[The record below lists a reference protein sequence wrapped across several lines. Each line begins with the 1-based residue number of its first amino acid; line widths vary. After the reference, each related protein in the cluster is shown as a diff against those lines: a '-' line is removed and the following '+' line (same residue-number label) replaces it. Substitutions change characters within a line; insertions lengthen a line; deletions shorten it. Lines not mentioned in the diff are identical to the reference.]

1 MKKLLFILFASL
13 ITLTGCTQT
22 QPNNGNSSQ
31 QQEEH
36 TQDAAQFKTEYEEY
50 NGKTTSNGKE
60 YLNIELPEVNPIV
73 YASYEE
79 VMDVLEN
86 GTGVIYFGYPTCP
99 WCRNVVPVLLESAKE
114 NRVKEILYFNA
125 KEYRD
130 TLRLNELGEIEV
142 VTEAKEGYAELV
154 AALGEHAS
162 VYEGLNDDSIK
173 RLYFP
178 TVVFVKEGEVIA
190 FHEGSVDSQ
199 EDPYIGLDEEQVK
212 ELKKIYKDG
221 FIRALREVCDE
232 KC

>member
-1 MKKLLFILFASL
+1 MKKLLMILLVGLLALS
-13 ITLTGCTQT
+13 GCAQT
-22 QPNNGNSSQ
+22 QSNTPNQ
-31 QQEEH
+31 DEEVNQ
-36 TQDAAQFKTEYEEY
+36 TQDAIDFKTEYESF
-50 NGKTTSNGKE
+50 NGQQTSSGKD
-60 YLNIELPEVNPIV
+60 YLNLELPEENPMV
-73 YASYEE
+73 YATYDE
-79 VMDVLEN
+79 VMDLLEN

-99 WCRNVVPVLLESAKE
+99 WCRSIVSVLVESAKE
-114 NRVKEILYFNA
+114 NRVDEILYFNA

-130 TLRLNELGEIEV
+130 VKRLNELGEIETT
-142 VTEAKEGYAELV
+142 TEAKEGYYELV
-154 AALGEHAS
+154 NALGEHAS

-178 TVVFVKEGEVIA
+178 TVVFVKEGEIIL

-199 EDPYIGLDEEQVK
+199 EDPYIALDEEQRN

>member
-1 MKKLLFILFASL
+1 MKKLLMILLVGLLALSGCAQ
-13 ITLTGCTQT
+13 TGTT
-22 QPNNGNSSQ
+22 PNQ
-31 QQEEH
+31 DEEVNQ
-36 TQDAAQFKTEYEEY
+36 TQDAIDFKTEYEGF
-50 NGKTTSNGKE
+50 NGQQTSSGKD
-60 YLNIELPEVNPIV
+60 YVNLELPEENPMV

-79 VMDVLEN
+79 IMSLLEN

-99 WCRNVVPVLLESAKE
+99 WCRSIVDVLIESAKE
-114 NRVKEILYFNA
+114 NRVDTIYYFNA

-130 TLRLNELGEIEV
+130 VKRLNELGEIEIA
-142 VTEAKEGYAELV
+142 TEAKEGYYELV
-154 AALGEHAS
+154 DALGEHAS

-178 TVVFVKEGEVIA
+178 TVVFVKEGEIIL

-199 EDPYIGLDEEQVK
+199 EDPYVPLNEEQRT